1 MTFATNMQAVAS
13 NLLTKYGRS
22 VSFSRTVEGA
32 YNPTTSETGSGT
44 ITTYTGL
51 AHPAPYTVA
60 EIATGTVSV
69 KDVKLLT
76 YCATLPLIGDTA
88 IVDSDTYRVMNVDRV
103 SAQGTDIIYRLQL
116 RI

>member
-32 YNPTTSETGSGT
+32 YNPATSDTGSGT
-44 ITTYTGL
+44 TTSYTGL
-51 AHPAPYTVA
+51 AHPVPYTVA
-60 EIATGTVSV
+60 EIATGVVTV

-76 YCATLPLIGDTA
+76 YCTTLPLIGDTA
-88 IVDSDTYRVMNVDRV
+88 IVDGEVYRIMNVERV
-103 SAQGTDIIYRLQL
+103 SAQGSNIVYRLQL